1 VYAEERQDRI
11 ERLIASTGRVAVLT
25 LANDFD
31 VTTETIRRDLAQLA
45 DRGALR
51 RVHGGAVA
59 STIAARFEETIADR
73 RDINAA
79 AKARIATAAMTLIP
93 SSFSGSIAIDGGT
106 TTEALADRVA
116 RWIPDTPLQSLL
128 VITNSLGVA
137 TTVSLNPQVEV
148 QLLGGRVRRVTSAAV
163 GSATLAQIQRMRVDI
178 AFIGANGVHPE
189 FGLST
194 PDEEEAA
201 VKSALTRGA
210 RQAVSLADA
219 TKLGREALVRFA
231 DLDEV
236 ATLITDEQPA
246 SVLAAAL
253 REAAVE
259 VIVA

>member
-1 VYAEERQDRI
+1 MYAEERQDRI
-11 ERLIASTGRVAVLT
+11 ERLIHSAGRVAVQT
-25 LANDFD
+25 LALEFD
-31 VTTETIRRDLAQLA
+31 VTTETIRRDLAVLA

-59 STIAARFEETIADR
+59 STTAARIEETIAER
-73 RDINAA
+73 RDLNAS
-79 AKARIATAAMTLIP
+79 AKAKIATAAMTLLP

-106 TTEALADRVA
+106 TTGALAERVA
-116 RWIPDTPLQSLL
+116 RWSPDSSSQSLL

-137 TTVSLNPQVEV
+137 TTVSANPEIEV
-148 QLLGGRVRRVTSAAV
+148 QLLGGRVRAVTSAAV
-163 GSATLAQIQRMRVDI
+163 GSVTLAQAQRLRFDL

-210 RQAVSLADA
+210 RRAISLADA
-219 TKLGREALVRFA
+219 SKLGKEHLVRFA

-236 ATLITDEQPA
+236 AYLVSEEQPGP
-246 SVLAAAL
+246 VLAAAL